1 MVKFRYC
8 KVLYFLTNHK
18 KREEE
23 EEEDCK
29 IEEKDY
35 PSSVSELVMV
45 SIVQDVKRKK
55 S

>member
-1 MVKFRYC
+1 MVKLRYC

-18 KREEE
+18 KREE
-23 EEEDCK
+23 K
-29 IEEKDY
+29 EEKDY

-45 SIVQDVKRKK
+45 SIVQDAKRKK